1 MRKGSS
7 PFSRTSFIRELKM
20 NILDVLDTNEKI
32 IKDVDTFLASN
43 SNTELSLWFLE
54 LKKNL
59 VEINK
64 YLDEYD
70 ETVRNVYDL
79 IKVLTKLP

>member
-1 MRKGSS
+1 
-7 PFSRTSFIRELKM
+7 M